1 MSIRKKNF
9 FGESLA
15 TNMLTYNQYFM
26 QLTEI
31 AISRFKWNNL
41 PSTVDGRYI
50 ERTLFQNSAA
60 VYFNDEYMGNLCI
73 DVITQGNFNVY
84 GYPIRR
90 RAYSR
95 YNNYQK
101 ELTENDSVIIYN
113 NYMRT
118 NSITQILNFSKR
130 LYNLDRIID
139 VNANAQK
146 TPIQLIG
153 TEKQRLSLLN
163 LYKEYDGNAPV
174 IYADKNLDLNG
185 IKCVQTNAPYVCD
198 KIYSLKANIWN
209 EALTYLGI
217 SNITIEKRERLI
229 SDEVMRNQGGTIA
242 NRYSALKSRQ
252 EAAEKINQM
261 FNTNISVEFQEDY
274 SDIVSENNIEVSYNE

>member
-1 MSIRKKNF
+1 MSRKRTF

-31 AISRFKWNNL
+31 AISRFKWLNL
-41 PSTVDGRYI
+41 PASVDSRYI
-50 ERTLFQNSAA
+50 EKTLFQSGSA
-60 VYFNDEYMGNLCI
+60 VYFNDEYLGDLCLN
-73 DVITQGNFNVY
+73 VITQGSFNVY
-84 GYPIRR
+84 GYPIKR
-90 RAYSR
+90 RAYSN

-101 ELTENDSVIIYN
+101 ELDDKNSVIIFN

-118 NSITQILNFSKR
+118 NSLTQVINFSKR

-146 TPIQLIG
+146 TPILLMG

-174 IYADKNLDLNG
+174 IHGDKNLDLNG
-185 IKCVQTNAPYVCD
+185 IKCIQTNAPYISD
-198 KIYSLKANIWN
+198 KIYSLKVNIWN

>member
-1 MSIRKKNF
+1 MSRKRTF

-31 AISRFKWNNL
+31 AISRFKWLNL
-41 PSTVDGRYI
+41 PPSVDSRYI
-50 ERTLFQNSAA
+50 EKTLFQSGSA
-60 VYFNDEYMGNLCI
+60 VYFNDEYLGDLCLN
-73 DVITQGNFNVY
+73 VITQGSFNVY
-84 GYPIRR
+84 GYPIKR
-90 RAYSR
+90 RAYSN

-101 ELTENDSVIIYN
+101 ELDDKNSVIIFN

-118 NSITQILNFSKR
+118 NSLTQIINFSKR

-146 TPIQLIG
+146 TPILLMG

-174 IYADKNLDLNG
+174 IHGDKNLDLNG
-185 IKCVQTNAPYVCD
+185 IKCIQTNAPYISD
-198 KIYSLKANIWN
+198 KIYSLKVNIWN

-252 EAAEKINQM
+252 EAVEKINKM
-261 FNTNISVEFQEDY
+261 FNINISVEFQEDY
-274 SDIVSENNIEVSYNE
+274 SDMLGENKIEVSDNE

>member
-1 MSIRKKNF
+1 MSRKRTF
-9 FGESLA
+9 FSESLA
-15 TNMLTYNQYFM
+15 ENMLTYNQYFM
-26 QLTEI
+26 QLYEI
-31 AISRFKWNNL
+31 GVSRFKWVNL
-41 PSTVDGRYI
+41 PGTVDSKYI
-50 ERTLFQNSAA
+50 EKTLFQNGAA
-60 VYFNDEYMGNLCI
+60 VYFKDEYMGDLCLN
-73 DVITQGNFNVY
+73 VIMQGNFDVY
-84 GYPIRR
+84 GYPIKR

-95 YNNYQK
+95 YNHYQK
-101 ELTENDSVIIYN
+101 ELDQTNSVIIFN

-118 NSITQILNFSKR
+118 NSLTQIINFSKR

-146 TPIQLIG
+146 TPILLMG

-174 IYADKNLDLNG
+174 IHGDKNLDLNG
-185 IKCVQTNAPYVCD
+185 IKCIQTNAPYISD
-198 KIYSLKANIWN
+198 KIYSLKVNIWN

-252 EAAEKINQM
+252 EAVEKINKM

-274 SDIVSENNIEVSYNE
+274 SDMLGENNIEVSDNE

>member
-1 MSIRKKNF
+1 MSRRKTF
-9 FGESLA
+9 FDESLA

-60 VYFNDEYMGNLCI
+60 VYFNDEYMGNLCL

-146 TPIQLIG
+146 TPILLIG

>member
-1 MSIRKKNF
+1 MSRKRTF
-9 FGESLA
+9 FSESLA
-15 TNMLTYNQYFM
+15 ENMLTYNQYFM
-26 QLTEI
+26 QLYEI
-31 AISRFKWNNL
+31 GVSRFKWVNL
-41 PSTVDGRYI
+41 PDTVDSKYI
-50 ERTLFQNSAA
+50 EKTLFQNGAA
-60 VYFNDEYMGNLCI
+60 VYFKDEYMGDLCLN
-73 DVITQGNFNVY
+73 VIMQGNFDVY
-84 GYPIRR
+84 GYPIKR

-95 YNNYQK
+95 YNHYQK
-101 ELTENDSVIIYN
+101 ELDQTNSVIIFN

-118 NSITQILNFSKR
+118 NSLTQIINFSKR

-146 TPIQLIG
+146 TPILLMG

-174 IYADKNLDLNG
+174 IHGDKNLDLNG
-185 IKCVQTNAPYVCD
+185 IKCIQTNAPYISD
-198 KIYSLKANIWN
+198 KIYSLKVNIWN

-242 NRYSALKSRQ
+242 NRYGALKSRQ
-252 EAAEKINQM
+252 EAAEKINKM

-274 SDIVSENNIEVSYNE
+274 SDMLGENNMGVSDNE

>member
-1 MSIRKKNF
+1 MSRKRTF
-9 FGESLA
+9 FSESLA
-15 TNMLTYNQYFM
+15 ENMLTYNQYFM
-26 QLTEI
+26 QLYEI
-31 AISRFKWNNL
+31 AVSRFKWANL
-41 PSTVDGRYI
+41 PDTVDSKYI
-50 ERTLFQNSAA
+50 EKTLFQNGVA
-60 VYFNDEYMGNLCI
+60 VYFRDEYMGDLCLN
-73 DVITQGNFNVY
+73 VITQGNFDVY
-84 GYPIRR
+84 GYPIKR

-95 YNNYQK
+95 YNHYQK
-101 ELTENDSVIIYN
+101 ELDQTNSVIIFN

-118 NSITQILNFSKR
+118 NSITQIINFSKR

-146 TPIQLIG
+146 TPILLMG

-174 IYADKNLDLNG
+174 IHGDKNLDLNG
-185 IKCVQTNAPYVCD
+185 IKCIQTNAPYISD
-198 KIYSLKANIWN
+198 KIYSLKVNIWN

-252 EAAEKINQM
+252 EAVEKINKM

-274 SDIVSENNIEVSYNE
+274 SDMLGENKIEVSDNE

>member
-1 MSIRKKNF
+1 MSRKRTF

-60 VYFNDEYMGNLCI
+60 VYFNDEYMGNLCL

-146 TPIQLIG
+146 TPILLIG

-252 EAAEKINQM
+252 KAAEKINQM

-274 SDIVSENNIEVSYNE
+274 SDIVSENNIEVTYNE

>member
-1 MSIRKKNF
+1 MSRKRTF
-9 FGESLA
+9 FSESLA
-15 TNMLTYNQYFM
+15 ENMLTYNQYFM
-26 QLTEI
+26 QLYEI
-31 AISRFKWNNL
+31 AVSRFKWANL
-41 PSTVDGRYI
+41 PDTVDSKYI
-50 ERTLFQNSAA
+50 EKTLFQNGVA
-60 VYFNDEYMGNLCI
+60 VYFRDECMGDLCLN
-73 DVITQGNFNVY
+73 VITQGNFDVY
-84 GYPIRR
+84 GYPIKR

-95 YNNYQK
+95 YNHYQK
-101 ELTENDSVIIYN
+101 ELDQTNSVIIFN

-118 NSITQILNFSKR
+118 NSITQIINFSKR

-146 TPIQLIG
+146 TPILLMG

-174 IYADKNLDLNG
+174 IHGDKNLDLNG
-185 IKCVQTNAPYVCD
+185 IKCIQTNAPYISD
-198 KIYSLKANIWN
+198 KIYSLKVNIWN

-252 EAAEKINQM
+252 EAANKINQM

-274 SDIVSENNIEVSYNE
+274 SDITPQNGTEVNYNE

>member
-1 MSIRKKNF
+1 MSRKRTF

-60 VYFNDEYMGNLCI
+60 VYFNDEYMGNLCL

-146 TPIQLIG
+146 TPILLIG

-252 EAAEKINQM
+252 KAAEKINQM

>member
-1 MSIRKKNF
+1 MSRRKTF
-9 FGESLA
+9 FDESLA

-31 AISRFKWNNL
+31 AISRFKWINL
-41 PSTVDGRYI
+41 PPSVDSRYI
-50 ERTLFQNSAA
+50 EKTLFQGGAA
-60 VYFNDEYMGNLCI
+60 VYFNDEYLGDLCLN
-73 DVITQGNFNVY
+73 VITQGKFNVY
-84 GYPIRR
+84 GYPIKR
-90 RAYSR
+90 RAYSN

-101 ELTENDSVIIYN
+101 ELDDKNSVIIFN

-118 NSITQILNFSKR
+118 NSITQIINFSKR

-146 TPIQLIG
+146 TPILLMG

-174 IYADKNLDLNG
+174 IHGDKNLDLNG
-185 IKCVQTNAPYVCD
+185 IKCIQTNAPYISD
-198 KIYSLKANIWN
+198 KIYSLKVNIWN

-242 NRYSALKSRQ
+242 NRYSALKSRE
-252 EAAEKINQM
+252 EAVEKINKM

-274 SDIVSENNIEVSYNE
+274 SDIIDENNIGVSDNE

>member
-1 MSIRKKNF
+1 MSRRKAF
-9 FGESLA
+9 FDESLA
-15 TNMLTYNQYFM
+15 TNMATYNQYFM

-31 AISRFKWNNL
+31 AISRFKWINL
-41 PSTVDGRYI
+41 PSSVDSRYI
-50 ERTLFQNSAA
+50 EKTLFQSGAA
-60 VYFNDEYMGNLCI
+60 VYFNDEYLGDLCLN
-73 DVITQGNFNVY
+73 VITQGNFDVY
-84 GYPIRR
+84 GYPIKR
-90 RAYSR
+90 RAYSN

-101 ELTENDSVIIYN
+101 ELDDKNSVIIFN

-118 NSITQILNFSKR
+118 NSLTQIINFSKR

-146 TPIQLIG
+146 TPILLMG

-174 IYADKNLDLNG
+174 IHGDKNLDLNG
-185 IKCVQTNAPYVCD
+185 IKCIQTNAPYISD
-198 KIYSLKANIWN
+198 KIYSLKVNIWN

-252 EAAEKINQM
+252 EAAKKINKM

-274 SDIVSENNIEVSYNE
+274 SDIIDENNIGGSDNE

>member
-1 MSIRKKNF
+1 MSRKRTF
-9 FGESLA
+9 FSESLA
-15 TNMLTYNQYFM
+15 ENMLTYNQYFM
-26 QLTEI
+26 QLYEI
-31 AISRFKWNNL
+31 AVSRFKWANL
-41 PSTVDGRYI
+41 PDTVDSKYI
-50 ERTLFQNSAA
+50 EKTLFQNGVA
-60 VYFNDEYMGNLCI
+60 VYFRDEYMGDLCLN
-73 DVITQGNFNVY
+73 VITQGNFDVY
-84 GYPIRR
+84 GYPIKR

-95 YNNYQK
+95 YNHYQK
-101 ELTENDSVIIYN
+101 ELDQTNSVIIFN

-118 NSITQILNFSKR
+118 NSITQIINFSKR

-146 TPIQLIG
+146 TPILLMG

-174 IYADKNLDLNG
+174 IHGDKNLDLNG
-185 IKCVQTNAPYVCD
+185 IKCIQTNAPYISD
-198 KIYSLKANIWN
+198 KIYSLKVNIWN

-252 EAAEKINQM
+252 EAVEKINKM

-274 SDIVSENNIEVSYNE
+274 SDITPQNGTEVNYNE